1 MSVILN
7 LKHLSLRQKL
17 LLTSIACLVLPTVA
31 MLYIS
36 SYYSKL
42 IIREHTL
49 EKATQSLAIVQ
60 SQANA
65 IMEELVSISNFV
77 QFDPEIKTLLEEA
90 RDHPIAA
97 RQLTTRLEQIA
108 GEKPDLRL
116 TLLTKDGRAY
126 SDYSFYD
133 FEPQQFIQQDWF
145 AKTSRLTAYETLFL
159 GGLRN
164 YLPTLDHDQGY
175 VYLTA
180 RALTETIDNAP
191 FAYLIVSRTED
202 SIRDLFAGMEE
213 DVYLL
218 DDENSILSNRN
229 AGVIGQPFGTI
240 MNEETSS
247 SPSIIH
253 LRGENQ
259 IHLSL
264 PLRYAGWRLVSLA
277 PYEQLTGKL
286 NTFYQSALL
295 LQSLFA
301 VFFLLALTYLL
312 GRFTKPVRLLGQAA
326 KKVESGELQ
335 YRSNIRGRDEI
346 GRLGRSFDMMLD
358 RIEQMLQQVEIE
370 QELKRQAEMAML
382 QAQVHPHF
390 LFNVLS
396 SIRLKLLLKHDE
408 DTAQVVGSL
417 ASLLRASLSRQN
429 EFVTLYAEIE
439 TTMQYID
446 LMKFTMR
453 FPTECHLDI
462 HPDPLT
468 ITVPRFILQPII
480 ENAYKHGFTQSGGII
495 TIKVVT
501 NAHMLRITIED
512 NGLGITPETLQT
524 LKDRFN
530 VQKQVVIEQMI
541 AGERTTASGI
551 GLFNMYS
558 RLKLIY
564 GDRFEL
570 NIHSVYGEGTTVVL
584 ILPAAEPTEPVEVGE
599 HHV

>member
-1 MSVILN
+1 MRVILK

-17 LLTSIACLVLPTVA
+17 ILTSIACLVLPTVA

-90 RDHPIAA
+90 RDHPSAA

-116 TLLTKDGRAY
+116 TLLTRDGRAY

-133 FEPQQFIQQDWF
+133 FEPQQFAQQDWF
-145 AKTSRLTAYETLFL
+145 GRASRLTAYETLFL

-164 YLPTLDHDQGY
+164 YLPPLNHDQGY

-180 RALTETIDNAP
+180 RALTEAINQAP

-202 SIRDLFAGMEE
+202 SIRDLFADLEE

-218 DDENSILSNRN
+218 SDENIILSNRN
-229 AGVIGQPFGTI
+229 ADIIGQSFDTI
-240 MNEETSS
+240 MNEEASS
-247 SPSIIH
+247 SPSFIQ

-264 PLRYAGWRLVSLA
+264 PLRYADWRLVSLA

-286 NTFYQSALL
+286 NTFYQPALL

-301 VFFLLALTYLL
+301 VFFLFALTYLL
-312 GRFTKPVRLLGQAA
+312 GRFTKPVRLLGEAV
-326 KKVESGELQ
+326 KKVEAGDLH

-346 GRLGRSFDMMLD
+346 GRLGRSFDTMLD
-358 RIEQMLQQVEIE
+358 RIQQMLQQVEIE
-370 QELKRQAEMAML
+370 QQLKRQAEMAML

-390 LFNVLS
+390 LFNILS
-396 SIRLKLLLKHDE
+396 SIRLKLLMKHDE
-408 DTAQVVGSL
+408 DTAHVVGSL
-417 ASLLRASLSRQN
+417 ASLLRASLMRQN

-446 LMKFTMR
+446 LMKYTMR

-462 HPDPLT
+462 QPDPLT

-495 TIKVVT
+495 TIKVAT
-501 NAHMLRITIED
+501 DAHMLRITIED
-512 NGLGITPETLQT
+512 NGLGMTPETLRH
-524 LKDRFN
+524 LKSRFN
-530 VQKQVVIEQMI
+530 VQKRDVIEQMI
-541 AGERTTASGI
+541 AEERAVASGI
-551 GLFNMYS
+551 GLFNVYS
-558 RLKLIY
+558 RLKLLY
-564 GDRFEL
+564 SDQFEMD
-570 NIHSVYGEGTTVVL
+570 IDSVYGKRTTIVL
-584 ILPAAEPTEPVEVGE
+584 LFPAAEPAESVEVGE